1 MTKTNDPDEGL
12 TEAAPS
18 QSAPSAPD
26 PSREKDPERIREGIE
41 QTREELGET
50 VDALAAKADI
60 KAQAKQRADE
70 RKQALR
76 NQQERAQEALRKRQQ
91 RAQEKASA
99 VRERMSNATPEDA
112 KEIAGRAAAA
122 AERRPLPAIGGAL
135 IVGVFLGW
143 ALGRR

>member
-1 MTKTNDPDEGL
+1 MTKTNDPDERL

-18 QSAPSAPD
+18 KSAPGAPD

-50 VDALAAKADI
+50 VDALAAKTDI

-70 RKQALR
+70 SKQALR
-76 NQQERAQEALRKRQQ
+76 KQQQ

-112 KEIAGRAAAA
+112 KEIAGQAAAA

-143 ALGRR
+143 ALRRR

>member
-1 MTKTNDPDEGL
+1 MTKTDDPDERL

-18 QSAPSAPD
+18 ESAPGAPD

-50 VDALAAKADI
+50 VDALAAKTDI
-60 KAQAKQRADE
+60 KAQAKRRADE
-70 RKQALR
+70 SKQALR
-76 NQQERAQEALRKRQQ
+76 KQQQ

-112 KEIAGRAAAA
+112 KEIAGQAAAA

-143 ALGRR
+143 ALRRR

>member
-1 MTKTNDPDEGL
+1 MTKTNDPDERL

-18 QSAPSAPD
+18 KSAPGAPD
-26 PSREKDPERIREGIE
+26 PSREKDPERIRAGIE

-50 VDALAAKADI
+50 VDALAAKTDI
-60 KAQAKQRADE
+60 KAQAKRRADE
-70 RKQALR
+70 SKQALR
-76 NQQERAQEALRKRQQ
+76 KQQQ

-112 KEIAGRAAAA
+112 KEIAGQAAAA

-143 ALGRR
+143 ALRRR

>member
-1 MTKTNDPDEGL
+1 MTKTNDPDERM

-18 QSAPSAPD
+18 KSAPGAPD

-50 VDALAAKADI
+50 VDALAAKTDI
-60 KAQAKQRADE
+60 KAQAKRRADE
-70 RKQALR
+70 SKQALR
-76 NQQERAQEALRKRQQ
+76 KQQQ

-112 KEIAGRAAAA
+112 KEIAGQAAAA

-143 ALGRR
+143 ALRRR

>member
-50 VDALAAKADI
+50 VDALAAKTDI
-60 KAQAKQRADE
+60 KAQAKRRADE
-70 RKQALR
+70 SKQALR
-76 NQQERAQEALRKRQQ
+76 KQQQ

-112 KEIAGRAAAA
+112 KEIAGQAAAA

-143 ALGRR
+143 ALRRR

>member
-1 MTKTNDPDEGL
+1 MTKTNDPDERL
-12 TEAAPS
+12 PEAAPS
-18 QSAPSAPD
+18 KSAPGAPD

-50 VDALAAKADI
+50 VDALAAKTDI
-60 KAQAKQRADE
+60 KAQAKRRADE
-70 RKQALR
+70 SKQALR
-76 NQQERAQEALRKRQQ
+76 KQQQ

-112 KEIAGRAAAA
+112 KEIAGQAAAA

-143 ALGRR
+143 ALRRR

>member
-18 QSAPSAPD
+18 QSAGGAPD

-50 VDALAAKADI
+50 VDALAAKTDI
-60 KAQAKQRADE
+60 KAQAKRRADE
-70 RKQALR
+70 SKQALR
-76 NQQERAQEALRKRQQ
+76 KQQQ

-112 KEIAGRAAAA
+112 KEIAGQAAAA

-143 ALGRR
+143 ALRRR

>member
-1 MTKTNDPDEGL
+1 MDQDT
-12 TEAAPS
+12 
-18 QSAPSAPD
+18 
-26 PSREKDPERIREGIE
+26 REGSPELSESQQEGGTREPEEIRRDIE
-41 QTREELGET
+41 ETREELGET
-50 VDALAAKADI
+50 VEALAAKTDI
-60 KAQAKQRADE
+60 KAQAKRRADE

-76 NQQERAQEALRKRQQ
+76 NQQQRAQEALRKQQQ

-112 KEIAGRAAAA
+112 KEIAGQAAAA

-143 ALGRR
+143 ALRRR

>member
-1 MTKTNDPDEGL
+1 MTKTNDPDERL

-18 QSAPSAPD
+18 KSAPGAPD

-50 VDALAAKADI
+50 VDALAAKTDI
-60 KAQAKQRADE
+60 KAQAKRRADE
-70 RKQALR
+70 SKQALR
-76 NQQERAQEALRKRQQ
+76 KQQQ

-143 ALGRR
+143 ALRRR

>member
-1 MTKTNDPDEGL
+1 MTKTNDPDEHL

-18 QSAPSAPD
+18 KSAPGAPD

-60 KAQAKQRADE
+60 KARA
-70 RKQALR
+70 
-76 NQQERAQEALRKRQQ
+76 
-91 RAQEKASA
+91 
-99 VRERMSNATPEDA
+99 T
-112 KEIAGRAAAA
+112 EIAGQAAAA

-143 ALGRR
+143 ALRRR

>member
-1 MTKTNDPDEGL
+1 MTKTDDPDEGL

-18 QSAPSAPD
+18 RSAPSAPD
-26 PSREKDPERIREGIE
+26 PSQEKDPDRIREGIE

-50 VDALAAKADI
+50 VEALAAKTDI
-60 KAQAKQRADE
+60 KAQAKRRADE

-76 NQQERAQEALRKRQQ
+76 NQQQRAQEALRQQQQ

-99 VRERMSNATPEDA
+99 VRERVSNATPEDA
-112 KEIAGRAAAA
+112 KEIAGQAAAA

-143 ALGRR
+143 ALKRR

>member
-1 MTKTNDPDEGL
+1 MTNPDERL

-18 QSAPSAPD
+18 KSAPSAPD

-50 VDALAAKADI
+50 VEALAAKTDI
-60 KAQAKQRADE
+60 KAQAKRRADE
-70 RKQALR
+70 SKQALR
-76 NQQERAQEALRKRQQ
+76 KHQQH
-91 RAQEKASA
+91 AQEKASA

-112 KEIAGRAAAA
+112 KEIAGQAAAA

-143 ALGRR
+143 ALRRR

>member
-1 MTKTNDPDEGL
+1 MTKTDDPDERL

-18 QSAPSAPD
+18 KSAPSAPD

-50 VDALAAKADI
+50 VEALAAKTDI
-60 KAQAKQRADE
+60 KAQAKRRADE
-70 RKQALR
+70 GKQALR
-76 NQQERAQEALRKRQQ
+76 KHQQ

-99 VRERMSNATPEDA
+99 ARERMSNATLEDA
-112 KEIAGRAAAA
+112 KEIAGQAVAA

-135 IVGVFLGW
+135 IVGVFFGW
-143 ALGRR
+143 ALRRR

>member
-1 MTKTNDPDEGL
+1 MTKTNDPDERL

-18 QSAPSAPD
+18 KSAPGAPD

-50 VDALAAKADI
+50 VDALAAKTDI
-60 KAQAKQRADE
+60 KAQAKRRADE
-70 RKQALR
+70 SKQALR
-76 NQQERAQEALRKRQQ
+76 KQQQ

-112 KEIAGRAAAA
+112 KEIAGQAAAA

-143 ALGRR
+143 ALRRR